1 MNQSRPLAVLAVL
14 LAACSGGGKAPPA
27 SPPSPARR
35 APVPVAPNARL
46 ALSTGY
52 RASAVMERTDSIVL
66 TLPDGSRQV
75 QREAR
80 HARFSIDV
88 RQDGSVRVRLDSLTL
103 RPSGPRSEQ
112 AERAAIGTVWQGRLT
127 EAGLEGLK
135 ASKSGDLVGD
145 IGTTVADFFP
155 ALPSGGVLEG
165 TRWADTSE
173 STLQV
178 EVFEAQDH
186 RIRRWEASKRSPRE
200 GVLSQPIRRTEEY
213 EQLGK
218 GAQAGREMRMS
229 AQGSSKTTYY
239 LLMTGKLDAI
249 LQTDSASRLITIPA
263 TRQAVPTIHVV
274 RRSVMFE
281 YP

>member
-1 MNQSRPLAVLAVL
+1 MSQTRSTAVLAFL
-14 LAACSGGGKAPPA
+14 LAACSGGGTAPPT
-27 SPPSPARR
+27 SQPIPARP
-35 APVPVAPNARL
+35 PVPVARNARL

-103 RPSGPRSEQ
+103 RPGGPRSEQ

-127 EAGLEGLK
+127 EAGLEGVK

-145 IGTTVADFFP
+145 IGTSVADFFP
-155 ALPSGGVLEG
+155 ALPVGGVIEG
-165 TRWADTSE
+165 ARWADTSE
-173 STLQV
+173 TTLQV
-178 EVFEAQDH
+178 EVFETQDH
-186 RIRRWEASKRSPRE
+186 RIRRWEAVRRSPRQ
-200 GVLSQPIRRTEEY
+200 GVLSQPIRRTETY
-213 EQLGK
+213 EQLGE
-218 GAQAGREMRMS
+218 GDQAGREMRMS
-229 AQGSSKTTYY
+229 AQGSSNTTYY
-239 LLMTGKLDAI
+239 LLLTGKVDAI
-249 LQTDSASRLITIPA
+249 IQTDSASRLITIPA

-274 RRSVMFE
+274 RRTVMFE